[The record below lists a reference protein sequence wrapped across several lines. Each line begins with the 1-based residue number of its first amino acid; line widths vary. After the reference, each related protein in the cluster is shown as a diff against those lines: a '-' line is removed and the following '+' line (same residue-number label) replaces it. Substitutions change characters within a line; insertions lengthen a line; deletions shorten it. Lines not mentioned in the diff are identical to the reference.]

1 MKIIDRLAFLRAGY
15 TKDEIN
21 KIIEDEKVESTE
33 DTTANENKQGTDVN
47 DFMSVI
53 TTLADEVKNLKKAVQ
68 KENIEN
74 TTMDTDTRVNDIDKI
89 LASVI
94 NPEKT
99 TNKEE

>member
-21 KIIEDEKVESTE
+21 KMIEDEKIESTE

-74 TTMDTDTRVNDIDKI
+74 TTMDTDTRVSDIDKI